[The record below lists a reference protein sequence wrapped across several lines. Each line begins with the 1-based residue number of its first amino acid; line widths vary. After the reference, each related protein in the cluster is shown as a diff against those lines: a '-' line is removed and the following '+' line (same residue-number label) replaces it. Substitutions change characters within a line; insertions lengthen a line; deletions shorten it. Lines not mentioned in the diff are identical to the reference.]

1 MENQKGALSIIKQSV
16 GIIAADLLIAIL
28 SANPSVSMEYV
39 IKEYNVQE
47 DIQQESVIN
56 GGMEDVI

>member
-1 MENQKGALSIIKQSV
+1 MESQKDALSITKQSV
-16 GIIAADLLIAIL
+16 GIITAVLHTAIL